1 MQHLS
6 RSLLPVSGVDP
17 WSLSSVVVNVK
28 DSAIKIP
35 GFLPAR
41 GQRQLR
47 ALSPLTAAHP
57 RHSAAGTVGGSD
69 PLPLLQQQI
78 YHNFLLHYKSL
89 TPINSRKQKTSR
101 RRNNRGSNRHRQS
114 CIHLFQKVLR
124 RSHDSV
130 CRSSMFDSIY
140 HLSFHT
146 VHIRAGVFA

>member
-6 RSLLPVSGVDP
+6 RSLLPVSGIDP
-17 WSLSSVVVNVK
+17 WSLTSVVVNVK
-28 DSAIKIP
+28 DSAIIIP

-57 RHSAAGTVGGSD
+57 RHSAAGTLGGSD

-78 YHNFLLHYKSL
+78 YRNFLLHYKFL
-89 TPINSRKQKTSR
+89 TPIDFRKPKTSR
-101 RRNNRGSNRHRQS
+101 RRNERGSNRHRQS

-146 VHIRAGVFA
+146 FHIRTGVFA